1 MAIGPLLLPLVALI
15 LSSSA
20 CQNPPPSQKDSVAV
34 RAAADTT
41 PHVLP
46 ADSRAL
52 VLRARELDRAD
63 SLEAARA
70 AYDAAAEKLP
80 QLSDWLNLRAAG
92 VTADSGARARYYGK
106 LRTDVAR
113 DRVRRTDAIARERT
127 RDFAGAIRAYNALG
141 ARLDALRLRINPP
154 ADDASRT
161 AARADMLTFIS
172 NSNNSPDTREAIDLF
187 DKVFTAT
194 TPAEELTI
202 ARAAAKSGVPE
213 RAATAYAKSLGA
225 GLGDVSDNVG
235 YGSVLFRLRRYAD
248 AANQF
253 TKVKTPAKLAAAAQ
267 YQRARAQIAL
277 GNTEAG
283 RSTLRAI
290 TTAYPTDTS
299 AASALL
305 LLADLATDDNRDRDA
320 RQTLMALLKRF
331 PTGRHAAN
339 ARFRAGMIAYI
350 QGDRKAAAAE
360 FDSLVTRDPNS
371 SDAMAAGYWAGR
383 SYAALGDKTKSA
395 ARWRSVVAKD
405 PLSYY
410 AVMAAKRLDTTLV
423 ASDRSPS
430 NYGRVPSIDS
440 AITRVAALKDVG
452 MDVEAGFENDKLFRD
467 AMANPARMVATAH
480 ALAGTDQAS
489 RSIALGRRAIDE
501 IGHSPENFRLY
512 FPVLERETLISSSKE
527 NGLDPVLVAAL
538 IRQESNFNPMATSP
552 VGARGLMQLM
562 PDVGK
567 GLAASK
573 GIGPWD
579 PDLLYQPA
587 INIKLGTAHLR
598 GLVRKYPE
606 VVKVL
611 SAYNAGESR
620 VEKWSSKTGA
630 ADPEIFTERI
640 PFVETRDYVRIVL
653 RNRAY
658 YQALYPW

>member
-1 MAIGPLLLPLVALI
+1 LAIGPLILPLVALV

-20 CQNPPPSQKDSVAV
+20 CQNPKPSQKDSVAV
-34 RAAADTT
+34 LAGDTT
-41 PHVLP
+41 QHVLP
-46 ADSRAL
+46 AESRAL

-63 SLEAARA
+63 SLDAARA
-70 AYDAAAEKLP
+70 AYDEAAVKLP
-80 QLSDWLNLRAAG
+80 QLSDWLYLRAAG
-92 VTADSGARARYYGK
+92 VTGDSGARARYYGK

-113 DRVRRTDAIARERT
+113 DRVRWTDAIARERT

-141 ARLDALRLRINPP
+141 ARLDALRLRVNPP

-161 AARADMLTFIS
+161 AARADLLSFIS
-172 NSNNSPDTREAIDLF
+172 SSNNSANTREAIDLF
-187 DKVFTAT
+187 DKVFTTT
-194 TPAEELTI
+194 TPADELTI
-202 ARAAAKSGVPE
+202 ARAAAKSGLPD

-225 GLGDVSDNVG
+225 GLGDVSDNVV

-248 AANQF
+248 AASQF
-253 TKVKTPAKLAAAAQ
+253 TKVRTPARLAAAAQ
-267 YQRARAQIAL
+267 YQRARAQVAL

-305 LLADLATDDNRDRDA
+305 LLADLATDENRDRDA
-320 RQTLMALLKRF
+320 RQALTALLKRF

-339 ARFRAGMIAYI
+339 ARFRSGMIAYI

-360 FDSLVTRDPNS
+360 FDALVSRDPNS
-371 SDAMAAGYWAGR
+371 AEALGAAYWAGR
-383 SYAALGDKTKSA
+383 SYAALGDKNRSA
-395 ARWRSVVAKD
+395 ARWRSIVAKD

-430 NYGRVPSIDS
+430 NYGKVPAIDS
-440 AITRVAALKDVG
+440 ALTRVVGLKDVG
-452 MDVEAGFENDKLFRD
+452 MDVEAGFENDRLFRD
-467 AMANPARMVATAH
+467 AMGNPTRMVATAH

-527 NGLDPVLVAAL
+527 NGLDPVLVSAL

-562 PDVGK
+562 PAVGK
-567 GLAASK
+567 GLADSK

-620 VEKWSSKTGA
+620 VEKWSSKAGA
-630 ADPEIFTERI
+630 GDPEVFTERI